1 MTTSAALRLKMRSKS
16 RVFKHRL
23 KPTVM
28 TLQED
33 KFDQK
38 HMTTVLLKIAVL
50 VYIFVL
56 PRRCVRLTMGITLDM
71 SIKAAL
77 MSWNPQSPCVWG
89 VRGLRCLLSPYCLFA
104 FGFPL
109 RSHRL
114 GRPSKSIRHLLRNR
128 TGSIFL
134 FSPSVL
140 VSPGTTQRR
149 IKMLQIKI
157 QFSSI
162 WRLYRRKAK

>member
-77 MSWNPQSPCVWG
+77 MSWNPQSPCVCG
-89 VRGLRCLLSPYCLFA
+89 GL
-104 FGFPL
+104 G
-109 RSHRL
+109 
-114 GRPSKSIRHLLRNR
+114 G
-128 TGSIFL
+128 
-134 FSPSVL
+134 
-140 VSPGTTQRR
+140 
-149 IKMLQIKI
+149 
-157 QFSSI
+157 
-162 WRLYRRKAK
+162 